1 LNYDNAC
8 KYLAEQ
14 YPVEFAT
21 WLLSL
26 ESQDI
31 QVLKTELTLEP
42 IRADA
47 VTFLQTANQILHIE
61 FQTLPA
67 SNPPIPF
74 RMLDYS
80 VRLKRQ
86 YRCDVEQV
94 VIFLQA
100 TNDEIVFTED
110 YQDRTTSHRY
120 RVVRLW
126 EQDSAPFLAN
136 PGLLPLA
143 TLTQTDSPQALLAQV
158 AEQVDRISDREQ
170 RQNIA
175 GCAEILAGLRFEKDL
190 IRQFFREEIMRESVI
205 YQDILQQGVQ
215 QGRQEG
221 RQKEG
226 EVALITRQLTRR
238 LGDLDLLLIERIRGL
253 STLALEELGVALL
266 DFSNAADL
274 MAWFDQQERREG
286 EIALITRQLTQR
298 LGEVDPSL
306 SDRIRRLSPLALEAL
321 GIALLDFSEVADLV
335 AWLEQQAVRD

>member
-14 YPVEFAT
+14 YPVEFVT

-221 RQKEG
+221 RQEG

>member
-1 LNYDNAC
+1 MNYDNAC

-14 YPVEFAT
+14 YPSEFAT
-21 WLLSL
+21 WLLSV

-61 FQTLPA
+61 FQTLPE

-100 TNDEIVFTED
+100 TTNEIVFTEE

-126 EQDSAPFLAN
+126 EQDPAPFLAN

-143 TLTQTDSPQALLAQV
+143 TLTQTDSLQGLLAQV
-158 AEQVDRISDREQ
+158 AERAATIPDRRQ

-190 IRQFFREEIMRESVI
+190 IRQFFREDIMRESVI
-205 YQDILQQGVQ
+205 YQDILQQGR
-215 QGRQEG
+215 RQE
-221 RQKEG
+221 
-226 EVALITRQLTRR
+226 ALSLVMRQLNRR
-238 LGDLDLLLIERIRGL
+238 LGEVNPAAIERVRSL
-253 STLALEELGVALL
+253 SIEQLEDLGVALL
-266 DFSNAADL
+266 DFSSSAADL
-274 MAWFDQQERREG
+274 MAWFDQQERREV
-286 EIALITRQLTQR
+286 EIALITRQLTRR

-306 SDRIRRLSPLALEAL
+306 SDRIRRLSTLALEAL

-335 AWLEQQAVRD
+335 AWLQQQEVSD

>member
-1 LNYDNAC
+1 MNYDNAC

-14 YPVEFAT
+14 YPVEFVT

-221 RQKEG
+221 RQEG

>member
-1 LNYDNAC
+1 MSYDNAC

-14 YPVEFAT
+14 YPAEFVS
-21 WLLSL
+21 WLLSVQ
-26 ESQDI
+26 SQDI

-47 VTFLQTANQILHIE
+47 VTFLQTANQTLHIE
-61 FQTLPA
+61 FQTLPT
-67 SNPPIPF
+67 SNPSIPF

-100 TNDEIVFTED
+100 TNDEIVFTEE

-120 RVVRLW
+120 PVIRLW
-126 EQDSAPFLAN
+126 EQDSTPFLAN

-143 TLTQTDSPQALLAQV
+143 SLTQTDSPQGLLAQV
-158 AEQVDRISDREQ
+158 AERAATIPDRRQ

-190 IRQFFREEIMRESVI
+190 IRQFFREDIMRESVI
-205 YQDILQQGVQ
+205 YQDILQQGR
-215 QGRQEG
+215 RQE
-221 RQKEG
+221 
-226 EVALITRQLTRR
+226 ALSLVIRQLNRR
-238 LGDLDLLLIERIRGL
+238 LGEVNLAAIERVQGL
-253 STLALEELGVALL
+253 SIEQLEELGVALL

-274 MAWFDQQERREG
+274 MAWFDQQERREV
-286 EIALITRQLTQR
+286 EIALITRQLTRR

-306 SDRIRRLSPLALEAL
+306 SDRIRRLSTLALEAL

-335 AWLEQQAVRD
+335 AWLQQQEVSD